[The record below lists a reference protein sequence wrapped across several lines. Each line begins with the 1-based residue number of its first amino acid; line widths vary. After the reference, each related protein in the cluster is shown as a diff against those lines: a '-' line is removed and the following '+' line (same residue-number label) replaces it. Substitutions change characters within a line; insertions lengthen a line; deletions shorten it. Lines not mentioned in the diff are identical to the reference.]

1 MSLFAQGNEKVVE
14 MCSKMDIVMKSVI
27 TRHVFSMDE
36 IVKQV
41 EANSNVM
48 LITMST
54 ALHIMLM
61 ENVTK
66 DATMQPVDGM
76 D

>member
-1 MSLFAQGNEKVVE
+1 MSLFAQDNEKVVE
-14 MCSKMDIVMKSVI
+14 MCSRMDIAMKSAI

-54 ALHIMLM
+54 VQHIMLM

-66 DATMQPVDGM
+66 DATTQPVDGM

>member
-36 IVKQV
+36 TVKQV

-54 ALHIMLM
+54 ALLIMLM

>member
-1 MSLFAQGNEKVVE
+1 MSRFAQGNGRVVE
-14 MCSKMDIVMKSVI
+14 MCSRMDIVMKSAI
-27 TRHVFSMDE
+27 IRHVFSMDE
-36 IVKQV
+36 TVKQV

-48 LITMST
+48 LITMFT
-54 ALHIMLM
+54 VQHIMLM

-66 DATMQPVDGM
+66 DVTMQPVDGM

>member
-1 MSLFAQGNEKVVE
+1 MSLFDQGNGKVVE
-14 MCSKMDIVMKSVI
+14 MCSRMDIVMKNVI

-48 LITMST
+48 PITMFT
-54 ALHIMLM
+54 AQHITPM

-66 DATMQPVDGM
+66 DATTQLVDGM

>member
-14 MCSKMDIVMKSVI
+14 MCSRMDIVMKNVT

-36 IVKQV
+36 TVKQV
-41 EANSNVM
+41 EANSSVM

-54 ALHIMLM
+54 ALLIMLM

-66 DATMQPVDGM
+66 DATTRPVDGM